1 MGLGACAPSFISRCS
16 LRHTQVYLRPPPLRC
31 LRLSAH
37 IRAALTSV
45 CVPLLSDFVRAR
57 IRRLACSRRML
68 VRLGRRASPLHLPAR
83 LTTASISSI
92 RAPSAYC
99 VRGNRIS
106 VCAQAERRIARPESR
121 LYCTNTSASAA
132 QDTGDPDH
140 DGGKEP
146 VPSGEKELQVH
157 QTEHAVIS
165 TFDLFSIGGR

>member
-1 MGLGACAPSFISRCS
+1 MRRVSFRGARSDTHRYTYA
-16 LRHTQVYLRPPPLRC
+16 H
-31 LRLSAH
+31 RLSAH

-57 IRRLACSRRML
+57 IRRLACSRML

-83 LTTASISSI
+83 LTTASILSI

-121 LYCTNTSASAA
+121 LYCTNTSARAA
-132 QDTGDPDH
+132 QDRDPDR
-140 DGGKEP
+140 DGGKEE
-146 VPSGEKELQVH
+146 SSLDD
-157 QTEHAVIS
+157 AVGRFVNTRLTSEINS
-165 TFDLFSIGGR
+165 PSIGDCTASRSP

>member
-1 MGLGACAPSFISRCS
+1 MGLGVCAPSFISRCS
-16 LRHTQVYLRPPPLRC
+16 LRHTQVYLRPPPLRR

-37 IRAALTSV
+37 IRAALTSA

-57 IRRLACSRRML
+57 IRRLACSRML

-83 LTTASISSI
+83 LTTASILSI

-121 LYCTNTSASAA
+121 LYCTNTSARAA
-132 QDTGDPDH
+132 QDRDPDR